1 MATFFSFFYHFTP
14 IKVIKPLRRKGGGL
28 LSLKKYEKKNKILLK
43 SYNNKI
49 IRINRKKE
57 RKIMID
63 IDLNF

>member
-1 MATFFSFFYHFTP
+1 MATFFLFLSFYPNQGNKAT
-14 IKVIKPLRRKGGGL
+14 KTEGGGL